1 MVARFVPERKIFT
14 VLHLDYYNPP
24 KGLLLAATVRG
35 SFKAVVELYNM
46 GYYRKVATVLCESLE
61 GAVVLT
67 QDDWMGN
74 PGVVAVDELSKDGC
88 RSTTVG
94 DILVMDDQEA
104 FSVGIGGVFEPLPL
118 ILRADHRTS
127 AHI

>member
-1 MVARFVPERKIFT
+1 MVARFVPERKMFT

-46 GYYRKVATVLCESLE
+46 GYYRKVASVLCESLE

-67 QDDWMGN
+67 QEDWKGN
-74 PGVVAVDELSKDGC
+74 PGVVPVEEIGES
-88 RSTTVG
+88 RSTTIG
-94 DILVMDDQEA
+94 DILVTDDQEA
-104 FSVGIGGVFEPLPL
+104 FSISKTGFEPLPL
-118 ILRADHRTS
+118 ILRADHRTI
-127 AHI
+127 AHT